1 MSAGRYDTII
11 EQGATF
17 SRTCTWKDSAGAG
30 INLTGYTVS
39 GKIKRNATD
48 STPIV
53 SFTVSI
59 ANQGSFPGKFTF
71 SLTAAQTALLP
82 TKPGVNGE
90 KILLPLAYDIEVT
103 SGSTVTRI
111 IEGILNNSPQVTS

>member
-17 SRTCTWKDSAGAG
+17 SRTCTWKDSSGVG
-30 INLTGYTVS
+30 INLTGYTVA

-48 STPIV
+48 NTPLL

-59 ANQGSFPGKFTF
+59 ANQGTFPGKFTI
-71 SLTAAQTALLP
+71 SLTAAQTSTLP
-82 TKPGVNGE
+82 TKPGNNGVKE
-90 KILLPLAYDIEVT
+90 LLPLSYDIEAT
-103 SGSTVTRI
+103 TGSVVVRLF
-111 IEGILNNSPQVTS
+111 EGILNNSAQVTT